1 MPEHGTPS
9 VTGVVPTDAHFH
21 WRAVCVER
29 RPYRSGRGRRKRTR
43 TTGTSPAAY
52 FTLWEPGGEIPPGYP
67 TVIQCSARDLLEERL
82 TTEDYWIDAE
92 VRIARVRRRRQFP
105 SSGAKV
111 YRLGAHQG

>member
-1 MPEHGTPS
+1 
-9 VTGVVPTDAHFH
+9 
-21 WRAVCVER
+21 
-29 RPYRSGRGRRKRTR
+29 
-43 TTGTSPAAY
+43 
-52 FTLWEPGGEIPPGYP
+52 
-67 TVIQCSARDLLEERL
+67 VIQCSARDLLEERL